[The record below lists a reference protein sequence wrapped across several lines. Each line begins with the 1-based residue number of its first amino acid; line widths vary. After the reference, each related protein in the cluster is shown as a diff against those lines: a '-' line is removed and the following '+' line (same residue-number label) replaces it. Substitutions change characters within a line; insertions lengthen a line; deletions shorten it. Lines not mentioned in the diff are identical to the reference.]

1 MAILTCQKDVS
12 EFAQRSGSDYFL
24 VATASLLDK
33 ISSNSKADLDDGWM
47 LSLSVECEVVD
58 QVLTVHDVLD
68 GGAIASWMTT
78 DPKSSSSQRFRVG

>member
-1 MAILTCQKDVS
+1 M
-12 EFAQRSGSDYFL
+12 

-78 DPKSSSSQRFRVG
+78 DPKSSSSQRHRVG